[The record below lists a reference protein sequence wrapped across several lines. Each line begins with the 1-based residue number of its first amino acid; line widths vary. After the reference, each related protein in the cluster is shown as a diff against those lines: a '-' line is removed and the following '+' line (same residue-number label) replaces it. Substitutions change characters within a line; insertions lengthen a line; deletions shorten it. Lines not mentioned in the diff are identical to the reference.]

1 MYGIFLCLLFSDTPY
16 SFSSTHALF
25 CLTLNATDD
34 KAWNGQKSWY
44 HIGYTSDLDN
54 GEMLNPVITNTTNTV
69 QSADS
74 YFSNGIE
81 NFYMKT
87 DADVGRG
94 LGGA

>member
-1 MYGIFLCLLFSDTPY
+1 M
-16 SFSSTHALF
+16 
-25 CLTLNATDD
+25 TLNATDD
-34 KAWNGQKSWY
+34 KEWNGQKRWY

-54 GEMLNPVITNTTNTV
+54 GEKVNPVITNTTNTV

-87 DADVGRG
+87 DADVGG
-94 LGGA
+94 GNQGGA